1 MGNILLIFLKGLLG
15 DFIENNE
22 IFSDI
27 LGGVDNT
34 IDFAFKTLAHHTLL
48 IEKSVG
54 LQLGTFNVEAL
65 SSYIMG
71 FAVILI
77 ILKFLKKGFDTWIAW
92 TDDPTADPI
101 ILTTNL
107 LKALVCALVFPIL
120 YGWLVDVIEDLTNGI
135 LTAMSLS
142 NITNPSDALM
152 NLVHTATQS
161 SAIFVLIYVVLL
173 VILYIKFLMR
183 AVEIFVVRMGFP
195 LACVGILDANG
206 GVFSGYVNKLFQ
218 AVLSIVVQIVL
229 AKLSLTMLISN
240 HTIWATVFAI
250 VTIKSPKLLQELI
263 YTPTGGGGGLA
274 HAYYASQ
281 MVRGLLRR

>member
-1 MGNILLIFLKGLLG
+1 MGNILLVFLKGFLG
-15 DFIENNE
+15 DFLEHNE
-22 IFSDI
+22 MLEDFFGAADAGI
-27 LGGVDNT
+27 NT
-34 IDFAFKTLAHHTLL
+34 AFETLAHHTLM

-54 LQLGTFNVEAL
+54 LQLGTFNTEAL

-101 ILTTNL
+101 VLTTNL
-107 LKALVCALVFPIL
+107 LKALVSALLFPIL
-120 YGWLVDVIEDLTNGI
+120 YGWLVEVVEDLTNGI

-142 NITNPSDALM
+142 NITNPAEALDG
-152 NLVHTATQS
+152 LLTTATQS
-161 SAIFVLIYVVLL
+161 SIIFILVYVILL
-173 VILYIKFLMR
+173 VVLYIKFLMR
-183 AVEIFVVRMGFP
+183 AVEIFIVRMGFP
-195 LACVGILDANG
+195 LACVGMLDSNG

-218 AVLSIVVQIVL
+218 AVLSVTVQVTL
-229 AKLSLTMLISN
+229 AKLSLTLLMSEHL
-240 HTIWATVFAI
+240 IWAIVFAI
-250 VTIKSPKLLQELI
+250 VAIKSPKLLQELV
-263 YTPTGGGGGLA
+263 YTPAGGGGGIA